1 MKLFNPDSKFMA
13 ALTKMADLMWLN
25 ILTLALCFPIITMGA
40 ALTAKDYMC
49 YKLLKN
55 EETGITKGFFKSFK
69 QNFKQATAIWL
80 IMLVIIVVGIVD
92 VLFVIGLQGEGTQIV
107 RSAMF
112 AFFFFIYVG
121 GIMIFPV
128 LARFDNTVK
137 GTIKTGLH
145 MTVAILPRAILMG
158 ILYLIP
164 IAVFLF
170 IGIQSPLIPIVIMFG
185 ISGPGYLSA
194 MLYRKAFEQVEA
206 KYYEEHPEMAPE
218 TDPVEEAMQ
227 AAMKKDEK

>member
-1 MKLFNPDSKFMA
+1 MV
-13 ALTKMADLMWLN
+13 ALTKMADLMWIN
-25 ILTLALCFPIITMGA
+25 ILTLALCIPVVTIGA

-55 EETGITKGFFKSFK
+55 EETGTTKGYFRSFR
-69 QNFKQATAIWL
+69 QNFRQATIIWF
-80 IMLVIIVVGIVD
+80 IMLVVIMLGFID
-92 VLFVIGLQGEGTQIV
+92 VFFVLGLEGDGTRIV
-107 RSAMF
+107 RAVMF
-112 AFFFFIYVG
+112 AFLFFIYIG
-121 GIMIFPV
+121 CIMIFPV

-137 GTIKTGLH
+137 GTIKSGLH

-158 ILYLIP
+158 VLYLIP
-164 IAVFLF
+164 ILIFMF

-194 MLYRKAFEQVEA
+194 MLYRKAFEQVEN
-206 KYYEEHPEMAPE
+206 KFYEEHPELAPE